1 MKTQFLNFSSTYL
14 HGKLKT
20 EHSRVF
26 FKLLFQNF
34 RYFGKGWAKVFWLI
48 EDPTQAWA
56 PPRGGL
62 WGYKPTRAVFKT
74 ICYLTNC
81 PRCTKANRFVG
92 QNKYKAEKGKF
103 CYKQRQFFRYILG
116 ICESGSECII
126 VSAVCDKIASP
137 LLYPNIAQEMATYS
151 YMIHFLGYNKLW
163 IFNRFSA
170 ISQHCTRDGKW
181 STYNIPI

>member
-20 EHSRVF
+20 EHSRV

-81 PRCTKANRFVG
+81 PRCTKATDLLVKINI
-92 QNKYKAEKGKF
+92 KMKKGNIVKSNANF
-103 CYKQRQFFRYILG
+103 SDIFWEYVSREVNALLWALCVIRLLHRCY
-116 ICESGSECII
+116 
-126 VSAVCDKIASP
+126 
-137 LLYPNIAQEMATYS
+137 
-151 YMIHFLGYNKLW
+151 
-163 IFNRFSA
+163 
-170 ISQHCTRDGKW
+170 
-181 STYNIPI
+181 IPTLHKRWQLKHI